1 MTKNKNKMKRQITIN
16 NEVTDLYFG
25 KILSKRQLKVLEIL
39 TIQQFELPVNLRMSA
54 EKLVLKA
61 KNL

>member
-1 MTKNKNKMKRQITIN
+1 MKRQITIN